1 MTKELVIHASGAEI
15 EIALLEDGQLV
26 EMSQEKSGSAFSV
39 GDIYV
44 GKVRKVMAGLN
55 AVFVDVGYE
64 KDAFLHYLD
73 LGPYFTTL
81 HRISKTGG
89 GPGSK
94 TKFVDI
100 SREKLSQPLP
110 REGKI
115 DAHLSSG
122 DSVIVQI
129 AKEPISTK
137 GPRLT
142 SELSLAGRHLVLIPL
157 STKVNISQKI
167 RSTEERKRLKKIVE
181 GMLPKQFGAIVRTAA
196 EGKTQEDIES
206 DIKTLLEKWD
216 SAMHTLQS
224 AKPAQLLLG
233 EDSRTTTILRD
244 LLSDS
249 FAKIHVDDEELYRTI
264 KEYIST
270 IEPDA
275 EKIVK
280 LYKGT
285 TPIFDQYEI
294 TKQIKQQ
301 FGRTV
306 PFRRG
311 AYLIVEH
318 TEALH
323 VIDVNSGKRAKADE
337 NQEQNALEC
346 NMNAVPEVARQLRL
360 KDMGGIVV
368 VDFID
373 LHIAANRTKVYD
385 AMKEAM
391 AKDRAKHNILP
402 LTKFGLMQITRQ
414 RVRPETK
421 IKISESCP
429 TCRGTGQV
437 APTLLLD
444 ELIEA
449 KLAYLASEGATA
461 PVESKQAQRAKAVAL
476 EAEAAAPQP
485 RAPQQRGGGQQRRE
499 PAVAVAPIVVP
510 EVAKERVKRIKL
522 HVHPFVGAFLK
533 RGLIS
538 RRLRLQW
545 KYGIRIELVENHSIG
560 LIDFNILDK
569 DDRPL

>member
-1 MTKELVIHASGAEI
+1 MIKELVIQSKGSDI
-15 EIALLEDGQLV
+15 EIALMEDGQLV
-26 EMSQEKSGSAFSV
+26 EMSQEKSSAGFSV

-44 GKVRKVMAGLN
+44 GRVRKVMSGLN
-55 AVFVDVGYE
+55 AAFVDVGYE

-73 LGPYFTTL
+73 LGSQFTTL

-89 GPGSK
+89 TK
-94 TKFVDI
+94 TRPIDI
-100 SREKLSQPLP
+100 SREKLSPPLP

-115 DAHLSSG
+115 DTHLTTG
-122 DSVIVQI
+122 DSIIVQI

-142 SELSLAGRHLVLIPL
+142 SEVSLAGRHLVLIPL
-157 STKVNISQKI
+157 STKVHISQKI
-167 RSTEERKRLKKIVE
+167 RSSEERKRLKKIVE
-181 GMLPKQFGAIVRTAA
+181 GILPRNFGAIVRTAA
-196 EGKTQEDIES
+196 EGKTDEDIEA
-206 DIKTLLEKWD
+206 DIKNLLEKWKE
-216 SAMHTLQS
+216 AMKTLQT
-224 AKPAQLLLG
+224 AKPATLLLG

-249 FAKIHVDDEELYRTI
+249 FAKIHVDNEEIFRTV
-264 KEYIST
+264 KEYISA

-280 LYKGT
+280 LYKGS
-285 TPIFDQYEI
+285 TPIFDEYEI

-360 KDMGGIVV
+360 KDMGGIIV

-373 LHIAANRTKVYD
+373 LHIATNRNKVYE

-421 IKISESCP
+421 IVINESCP
-429 TCRGTGQV
+429 TCHGTGQV

-444 ELIEA
+444 ELIESRI
-449 KLAYLASEGATA
+449 AYLTTGRKVT
-461 PVESKQAQRAKAVAL
+461 
-476 EAEAAAPQP
+476 
-485 RAPQQRGGGQQRRE
+485 
-499 PAVAVAPIVVP
+499 
-510 EVAKERVKRIKL
+510 RIKL
-522 HVHPFVGAFLK
+522 HVHPFVASFLT

-538 RRLRLQW
+538 KRMKW
-545 KYGIRIELVENHSIG
+545 GMKYHASIKVIENHSIG
-560 LIDFNILDK
+560 IIDFKILDSSDK
-569 DDRPL
+569 EL

>member
-1 MTKELVIHASGAEI
+1 MTKELVIHSNGQQI

-26 EMSQEKSGSAFSV
+26 ELSQEKGGAGFSV

-44 GKVRKVMAGLN
+44 GKVRKVMSGLN
-55 AVFVDVGYE
+55 AVFIDVGYE

-73 LGPYFTTL
+73 LGSQFTTL

-89 GPGSK
+89 TK
-94 TKFVDI
+94 TRPIDI

-115 DAHLSSG
+115 DTHLASG
-122 DSVIVQI
+122 DSIIVQI

-142 SELSLAGRHLVLIPL
+142 SEVSLAGRHLVLMPL

-167 RSTEERKRLKKIVE
+167 RSNEERKRLKKIVE
-181 GMLPKQFGAIVRTAA
+181 GILPRNFGAIVRTAA

-206 DIKTLLEKWD
+206 DIKSLLEKW
-216 SAMHTLQS
+216 SQAMQMLQT
-224 AKPAQLLLG
+224 AKPPMLLLG

-249 FAKIHVDDEELYRTI
+249 FSKIHVDDPEIYRTVR
-264 KEYIST
+264 EYISA

-280 LYKGT
+280 LYKGS
-285 TPIFDQYEI
+285 TPIFDEYEI

-360 KDMGGIVV
+360 KDMGGIIV

-373 LHIAANRTKVYD
+373 LHIAANRNKVYE

-421 IKISESCP
+421 IVISESCP

-437 APTLLLD
+437 SPTLLLD
-444 ELIEA
+444 EQIEA
-449 KLAYLASEGATA
+449 RVAYLAREHKI
-461 PVESKQAQRAKAVAL
+461 PVMK
-476 EAEAAAPQP
+476 
-485 RAPQQRGGGQQRRE
+485 
-499 PAVAVAPIVVP
+499 I
-510 EVAKERVKRIKL
+510 
-522 HVHPFVGAFLK
+522 HVHPFVAAFLNK
-533 RGLIS
+533 GLIS
-538 RRLRLQW
+538 KRMRW
-545 KYGIRIELVENHSIG
+545 AMKYRTKISVIVNHSVG
-560 LIDFNILDK
+560 MIDYKILGS
-569 DDRPL
+569 DDSKL

>member
-1 MTKELVIHASGAEI
+1 MIKELVIQSKGSDI
-15 EIALLEDGQLV
+15 EIALMEDGQLV
-26 EMSQEKSGSAFSV
+26 EMSQEKSSAGFSV

-44 GKVRKVMAGLN
+44 GRVRKVMSGLN
-55 AVFVDVGYE
+55 AAFVDVGYE

-73 LGPYFTTL
+73 LGSQFTTL

-89 GPGSK
+89 TK
-94 TKFVDI
+94 TRPIDI
-100 SREKLSQPLP
+100 SREKLSPPLP

-115 DAHLSSG
+115 DTHLTTG
-122 DSVIVQI
+122 DSIIVQI

-142 SELSLAGRHLVLIPL
+142 SEVSLAGRHLVLIPL
-157 STKVNISQKI
+157 STKVHISQKI
-167 RSTEERKRLKKIVE
+167 RSSEERKRLKKIVE
-181 GMLPKQFGAIVRTAA
+181 GILPRNFGAIVRTAA
-196 EGKTQEDIES
+196 EGKTDEDIEA
-206 DIKTLLEKWD
+206 DIKNLLEKWKE
-216 SAMHTLQS
+216 AMKTLQT
-224 AKPAQLLLG
+224 AKPATLLLG

-249 FAKIHVDDEELYRTI
+249 FAKIHVDNEEIFRTV
-264 KEYIST
+264 KEYISA

-280 LYKGT
+280 LYKGS
-285 TPIFDQYEI
+285 TPIFDEYEI

-360 KDMGGIVV
+360 KDMGGIIV

-373 LHIAANRTKVYD
+373 LHIATNRNKVYD

-421 IKISESCP
+421 IVINESCP
-429 TCRGTGQV
+429 TCHGTGQV

-444 ELIEA
+444 ELIESRI
-449 KLAYLASEGATA
+449 AYLTTGRKVT
-461 PVESKQAQRAKAVAL
+461 
-476 EAEAAAPQP
+476 
-485 RAPQQRGGGQQRRE
+485 
-499 PAVAVAPIVVP
+499 
-510 EVAKERVKRIKL
+510 RIKL
-522 HVHPFVGAFLK
+522 HVHPFVASFLT

-538 RRLRLQW
+538 KRMKW
-545 KYGIRIELVENHSIG
+545 GMKYHASIKVIENHSIG
-560 LIDFNILDK
+560 IIDFKILDSSDK
-569 DDRPL
+569 EL

>member
-1 MTKELVIHASGAEI
+1 MTKELVIQSKGSDI
-15 EIALLEDGQLV
+15 EIALMEDGQLV
-26 EMSQEKSGSAFSV
+26 EMSQEKSSAGFSV

-44 GKVRKVMAGLN
+44 GRVRKVMSGLN
-55 AVFVDVGYE
+55 AAFVDVGYE

-73 LGPYFTTL
+73 LGSQFTTL

-89 GPGSK
+89 TK
-94 TKFVDI
+94 TRPIDI
-100 SREKLSQPLP
+100 SREKLSPPLP

-115 DAHLSSG
+115 DTHLTTG
-122 DSVIVQI
+122 DSIIVQI

-142 SELSLAGRHLVLIPL
+142 SEISLAGRHLVLIPL
-157 STKVNISQKI
+157 STKVHISQKI
-167 RSTEERKRLKKIVE
+167 RSSEERKRLKKVVE
-181 GMLPKQFGAIVRTAA
+181 GILPRNFGAIVRTAA
-196 EGKTQEDIES
+196 EGKTEEDIEA
-206 DIKTLLEKWD
+206 DIKNLLEKWKE
-216 SAMHTLQS
+216 AMKTLQT
-224 AKPAQLLLG
+224 AKPATLLLG

-249 FAKIHVDDEELYRTI
+249 FAKIHVDNEEIFRTI
-264 KEYIST
+264 KEYISA

-280 LYKGT
+280 LYKGN
-285 TPIFDQYEI
+285 TPIFDEYEI

-360 KDMGGIVV
+360 KDMGGIIV

-373 LHIAANRTKVYD
+373 LHIAANRNKVYD

-421 IKISESCP
+421 IVINESCP
-429 TCRGTGQV
+429 TCHGTGQV

-444 ELIEA
+444 ELIESRI
-449 KLAYLASEGATA
+449 AYLT
-461 PVESKQAQRAKAVAL
+461 
-476 EAEAAAPQP
+476 
-485 RAPQQRGGGQQRRE
+485 
-499 PAVAVAPIVVP
+499 
-510 EVAKERVKRIKL
+510 KEHKIARLKL
-522 HVHPFVGAFLK
+522 HVHPFVASFLT

-538 RRLRLQW
+538 KRMKW
-545 KYGIRIELVENHSIG
+545 GVKYHTSIKVIENHSIG
-560 LIDFNILDK
+560 MIDFKILDANDK
-569 DDRPL
+569 EL